1 MTWNSSCDW
10 SAAAK
15 CVVFSHTWRQQQPYP
30 LTSVSTCCHA
40 GISTWCSIDKQNISW
55 LDDHFFSALYFGKR
69 VDSEYHWLDSCFLTL
84 LSWLCLKTARQQD
97 TFYFER
103 DVIYYRTCT
112 GSSYLVRSA
121 LLCLSAAS
129 RKDPKILAYTSI
141 SISTT
146 FVTSCPQWLV
156 AVNSFSLRLG
166 PN

>member
-1 MTWNSSCDW
+1 MTEAQLLNVLCSVILAVNNNRILLQASVPV
-10 SAAAK
+10 AML
-15 CVVFSHTWRQQQPYP
+15 VFPPDVPS
-30 LTSVSTCCHA
+30 
-40 GISTWCSIDKQNISW
+40 ISGTFLGLMII
-55 LDDHFFSALYFGKR
+55 FFSTLYFGKR

-84 LSWLCLKTARQQD
+84 LSWLCLKTSRQQD

-103 DVIYYRTCT
+103 DIIYYRTCT
-112 GSSYLVRSA
+112 GSSCLVQSA

-129 RKDPKILAYTSI
+129 RKDPKTLAYTSISI

-156 AVNSFSLRLG
+156 AVNSFSLR